1 MHPLLA
7 YLSAVSRL
15 MACVVSKEK
24 MWARP
29 GCDMHSAQL
38 VFVSHRPGSLT
49 KLPILLLPLVFKNV
63 GPGSLWAPKMPQA
76 GSFEIL
82 TFPPASIPSASP
94 PSL

>member
-7 YLSAVSRL
+7 YLSAVSQL
-15 MACVVSKEK
+15 TACVLSKTS
-24 MWARP
+24 ARP

-63 GPGSLWAPKMPQA
+63 GPGSPWAPKMPQA